1 MGRKRK
7 KTIWKVLIYG
17 LLLLFSFLFLLPFLW
32 MLRSSLMRMDQIF
45 IIPPVLF
52 PDPVRWENYS
62 EAMTFINFGRYYLN
76 TFFIVIMTVSGTVLT
91 SALAAFSFSR
101 LKWKY
106 RNLIFNI
113 LLTSMM
119 LPFAVTMIPMFIG
132 WKTVGAID
140 TYIPLIV
147 PAWFGG
153 GAYNIFLLRQLFST
167 IPGAYDEAARI
178 DGAGSFYI
186 FSRIILPLGKPGLVV
201 VAMFSFIG
209 CWNDFL
215 GPLIYLNSEI
225 KYTVALGLRQ
235 FSGTYNAQ
243 WGLLMAASTVAILPT
258 LLIFFFGQKYIIGGI
273 SVTGV
278 KG

>member
-1 MGRKRK
+1 MGKKRK
-7 KTIWKVLIYG
+7 QLIGKVITYG

-45 IIPPVLF
+45 IIPPVII
-52 PDPVRWENYS
+52 PKPVRWENYS
-62 EAMTFINFGRYYLN
+62 EAMTFIHFGRYYLN
-76 TFFIVIMTVSGTVLT
+76 TFFIVIMTVTGTVLT

-178 DGAGSFYI
+178 DGASSFYI
-186 FSRIILPLGKPGLVV
+186 FSRIIVPLGKPGLVV

-215 GPLIYLNSEI
+215 GPLIYLNSEM

-258 LLIFFFGQKYIIGGI
+258 LIIFFFGQKYIIGGI

>member
-7 KTIWKVLIYG
+7 KTIWMVLIYG

-215 GPLIYLNSEI
+215 GPLIYLNSEM

>member
-52 PDPVRWENYS
+52 PDPMRWENYS
-62 EAMTFINFGRYYLN
+62 EAMTFINFGRYYMN

-215 GPLIYLNSEI
+215 GPLIYLNSEM

>member
-7 KTIWKVLIYG
+7 KIIWKVLIYG

-32 MLRSSLMRMDQIF
+32 MLRSSMMRMDQIF

-215 GPLIYLNSEI
+215 GPLIYLNSEM

>member
-1 MGRKRK
+1 MGRKRRK
-7 KTIWKVLIYG
+7 IIWKVLIYG

-32 MLRSSLMRMDQIF
+32 MLRSSMMRMDQIF

>member
-7 KTIWKVLIYG
+7 KIIWKVLIYG

-32 MLRSSLMRMDQIF
+32 MLRSSMMRMDQIF